1 MALNIALP
9 MGAFMT
15 IMFLIGVGLIYMS
28 FKIAESA
35 SIKTCEDLTVQR
47 CIRGL
52 LVMSVMI
59 LSVSLTYMI
68 CGCGMVVSHN
78 AIGVFFIVFML
89 TISISI
95 MVLCSFIYK
104 KCVVSR
110 ENTKLLLSL
119 SILITAFAAL
129 YLGGEV
135 YYILSRKFGSTSKP
149 GGAIEMR
156 GFGNKPADKAAFGF

>member
-1 MALNIALP
+1 MTLNISLS
-9 MGAFMT
+9 MGVFMS
-15 IMFLIGVGLIYMS
+15 IMFIIGLGLISMS
-28 FKIAESA
+28 FQIAETA
-35 SIKTCEDLTVQR
+35 SKCDITVQR
-47 CIRGL
+47 SIRGL
-52 LVMSVMI
+52 LVMSVML